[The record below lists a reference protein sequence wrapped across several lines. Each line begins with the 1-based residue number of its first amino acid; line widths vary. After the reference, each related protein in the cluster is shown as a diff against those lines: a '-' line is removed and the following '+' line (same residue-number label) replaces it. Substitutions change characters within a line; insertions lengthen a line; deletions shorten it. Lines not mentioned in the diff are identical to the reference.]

1 MKEVAGREVVIE
13 LMELGRE
20 LGHWS
25 RKYNTKDELTEK
37 LDELN
42 ITLHQVELMSFMYS
56 NPELNTVSQLSNE
69 LFISKGSLSLMLTK
83 LQNTGFVQKA
93 AAAGADDG
101 RKVYVT
107 LTEKGRFA
115 VEDVQETILKSAC
128 GVFDNMDVERR
139 QIFFTKVMELKELF
153 HIGGWKE

>member
-20 LGHWS
+20 LWHWS
-25 RKYNTKDELTEK
+25 RKYNTKDELTQK

-42 ITLHQVELMSFMYS
+42 ITLHQVELMSFMWS

-93 AAAGADDG
+93 SAAGMDDG

-107 LTEKGRFA
+107 LTEKGIFA
-115 VEDVQETILKSAC
+115 VEEVQETILKSAS
-128 GVFDNMDVERR
+128 GVFDNMDAERR